1 MNKTNATTITS
12 VLKTLT
18 LVLALTITS
27 QAVHAQHTQGPTVEG
42 VALPNLGGGE
52 EGEIREGQIIEVQR
66 QCNESLVKEYLY
78 NGSSGK
84 YSLITR
90 LDNDRMSAPINT
102 QSQISLIYQGKVTN
116 GLKVLLKQEAYSH
129 DINVANANV
138 NLSGSYLSLQ
148 LYKDDRL
155 LADLRSKAIPIF
167 FMTVDRKWDLDG
179 LGAIVNVK
187 NVVTGLKIV
196 RFEEDSINF
205 KAKQQDGS
213 EIVVFSYPTA
223 KYVSCLKAGVAS
235 LAK

>member
-27 QAVHAQHTQGPTVEG
+27 QTVYAQHTQGPTVEG

-52 EGEIREGQIIEVQR
+52 EGEITEEQIIEVQR

-78 NGSSGK
+78 NGSG
-84 YSLITR
+84 
-90 LDNDRMSAPINT
+90 
-102 QSQISLIYQGKVTN
+102 GKVSLV
-116 GLKVLLKQEAYSH
+116 GKME
-129 DINVANANV
+129 INDKIGHPDNNENRTTLYMVSAASSPVQVRFGQILTSQNTSSTQV
-138 NLSGSYLSLQ
+138 NSYAALQ
-148 LYKDDRL
+148 LSRDFKTMANL
-155 LADLRSKAIPIF
+155 LSTNAASFL
-167 FMTVDRKWDLDG
+167 MTVDRKWDLDG

-187 NVVTGLKIV
+187 NVVTQLKIA

-213 EIVVFSYPTA
+213 KLVVFSYPTA
-223 KYVSCLKAGVAS
+223 KYISCLKSGVAS